1 MKERELLQFF
11 EELMRTSDTVIIIT
25 DKAGK
30 IRFWSQMARQLLDI
44 PESEVKGLK
53 IEAIGRDYPDRKPL
67 LAPLVEAM
75 ERSIVEKRQLFL
87 PDLALRFND
96 GRIRYAGMNVV
107 PIFQKGNRHI
117 GFLVNGKDIT
127 STRENRK
134 EEEETLKF
142 RALGELAA
150 GIIHEINTPV
160 QFIQNNLQYLS
171 SCVDGT
177 TMELDYCDE
186 IGEVIRQSLDGI
198 EQITGMIR
206 SLRNYVHPGK
216 ELPQPFS
223 IRQAV
228 EDAIRLS
235 TNEWKR
241 HAQLRF
247 DFPRDDTILVS
258 GFPSAFSRAVVNMVI
273 NAAHAIEE
281 EFGDTSV
288 GQGLILLSLQ
298 VQGQDVQ
305 LSISDN
311 GIGMSEAVKGRIFE
325 PFFTT
330 KKMGKGTG
338 QGLALVYSTVVV
350 KHKGTI
356 KVDSVPHGGS
366 SFLITLNRAEM
377 AGKGL

>member
-1 MKERELLQFF
+1 
-11 EELMRTSDTVIIIT
+11 
-25 DKAGK
+25 
-30 IRFWSQMARQLLDI
+30 
-44 PESEVKGLK
+44 
-53 IEAIGRDYPDRKPL
+53 
-67 LAPLVEAM
+67 
-75 ERSIVEKRQLFL
+75 
-87 PDLALRFND
+87 
-96 GRIRYAGMNVV
+96 
-107 PIFQKGNRHI
+107 
-117 GFLVNGKDIT
+117 
-127 STRENRK
+127 
-134 EEEETLKF
+134 
-142 RALGELAA
+142 
-150 GIIHEINTPV
+150 
-160 QFIQNNLQYLS
+160 
-171 SCVDGT
+171 
-177 TMELDYCDE
+177 MELDYCDE